1 MFQKNENG
9 FQSQNDEEDGEISQE
24 YRQILVDYIIGD
36 DSRTAGTTTMGDF
49 EDEVKM
55 MLIII

>member
-24 YRQILVDYIIGD
+24 YRQILVDYVIGD
-36 DSRTAGTTTMGDF
+36 DSRTGF
-49 EDEVKM
+49 
-55 MLIII
+55 